1 MVGVGWIRRDRV
13 GGEGVAKG
21 NLEGSGGVDERA
33 GFGDAKFLVGLGGIR
48 WDRVGGED
56 VARVLWAGRRRVDLR
71 PRFRGAGSFAL
82 VFISLVSLPPE
93 ACYITRVK
101 SRAGCTRLKDCE
113 RPDGLRCCARGR
125 AHSYQHQDATT
136 ESSSRLQ
143 GGGGKGALS
152 RPSGSTGSR
161 FGAGQGSRMFS
172 WHLRLNFPKR
182 VIHT

>member
-1 MVGVGWIRRDRV
+1 MGLGGIRRDRV
-13 GGEGVAKG
+13 EGEDVARVNFAG
-21 NLEGSGGVDERA
+21 LAVDERA
-33 GFGDAKFLVGLGGIR
+33 VFGDAKFLVGLGGIG

-56 VARVLWAGRRRVDLR
+56 VARVLWAGWRRVDLR

-143 GGGGKGALS
+143 GAVGKAPYRGRLALLGHDS
-152 RPSGSTGSR
+152 ERGR
-161 FGAGQGSRMFS
+161 AAGCSHG
-172 WHLRLNFPKR
+172 
-182 VIHT
+182 TCD